1 MSVNPLFDALP
12 PRDSGRLSAMKT
24 WTRWL
29 AGSLLATCAGL
40 AAVAALAL
48 DSQPAVPERNDIGV
62 ADVAHALELARQH
75 DPRRSTPG
83 KLTQISLTERDLHLL
98 LNHAAHRL
106 LGMRVAVDLQAEQAL
121 LQTSLPWAWGPVKGW
136 VNVQARLR
144 QTPGMPALQAWQ
156 LGGLPLPR
164 ALARPV
170 LQAAA
175 ARLSNVPDLALV
187 AEVVQ
192 NVQFADAQMNV
203 AYVWQSDTS
212 NRVLSALTPPDE
224 QERLRAYTERLA
236 ELTQRGPGWT
246 VALPA
251 LLGPMFEL
259 ARQRSLHHDA
269 AQENRAAVLTL
280 ALYVTGRN
288 LGSVVPAAR
297 AWPKPR
303 PLQVQLAGR
312 VDFPQHFLISAFLA
326 MEGTSPLTHAI
337 GLAKEVADANGGS
350 GFSFTDLAA
359 NRAGLRF
366 GQLALNQPAM
376 LQQRLAQGLTEAA
389 LLPPVSDLPEFLK
402 QSEFEAVYGQV
413 GSPPY
418 QRVLADIEQRLNTLT
433 MYR

>member
-1 MSVNPLFDALP
+1 MGASPLFKALP
-12 PRDSGRLSAMKT
+12 PRCNGRLGTMKT
-24 WTRWL
+24 WKRWL
-29 AGSLLATCAGL
+29 AGSLLTTCAGVVAL
-40 AAVAALAL
+40 AALAL

-75 DPRRSTPG
+75 DPRRSMPG
-83 KLTQISLTERDLHLL
+83 QLTQISLTERDIHLL
-98 LNHAAHRL
+98 LNHAAHRV
-106 LGMRVAVDLQAEQAL
+106 LGARVALDLQAQQAR
-121 LQTSLPWAWGPVKGW
+121 LQASLPWAWGPVKGW
-136 VNVQARLR
+136 LNVRAQLQ
-144 QTPGMPALQAWQ
+144 QTPGLPSVQAWQ

-164 ALARPV
+164 ALARPL

-175 ARLSNVPDLALV
+175 ARLGTVPDLALV
-187 AEVVQ
+187 ADVVQ
-192 NVQFADAQMNV
+192 QVQFADAQINV

-212 NRVLSALTPPDE
+212 NRLLSALTPPAE

-236 ELTQRGPGWT
+236 ELTRRGPGWT
-246 VALPA
+246 VPLPA
-251 LLGPMFEL
+251 LLGPMFDL

-280 ALYVTGRN
+280 ALYVSGRN

-297 AWPKPR
+297 TWAKPR
-303 PLQVQLAGR
+303 AMQVLLAGR
-312 VDFPQHFLISAFLA
+312 DDFPQHFLISAFLA
-326 MEGTSPLTHAI
+326 MEGTTPLTNAI

-389 LLPPVSDLPEFLK
+389 LLPPVNDLPEFLK

-433 MYR
+433 LYR